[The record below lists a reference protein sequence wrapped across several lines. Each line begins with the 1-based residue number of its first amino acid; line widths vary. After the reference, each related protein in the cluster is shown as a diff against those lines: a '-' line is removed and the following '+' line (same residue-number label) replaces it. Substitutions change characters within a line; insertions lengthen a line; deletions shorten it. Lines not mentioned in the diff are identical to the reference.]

1 MLGRILHNLKL
12 DLGYILTWFK
22 VNSFKP
28 NPGKFRFITLGTD
41 IVIKVNLFLDGNKT
55 EKSQEVVLLGTTID
69 DKLSFKTHIENIC
82 RKAKYKLHALQR
94 IWKCLSTDKAKA
106 ICSAFINSQFYYAA
120 LIWEFAGKWLI
131 SRVQKIHFR
140 LLQVVRNTYDTTF
153 DELLSTDSDVS
164 IHQRHLRFLVTEVFE
179 SVNNLDPHFMRDY
192 FKTIFYSYDL
202 TLQGLSFLK
211 VK

>member
-1 MLGRILHNLKL
+1 M
-12 DLGYILTWFK
+12 
-22 VNSFKP
+22 
-28 NPGKFRFITLGTD
+28 
-41 IVIKVNLFLDGNKT
+41 
-55 EKSQEVVLLGTTID
+55 
-69 DKLSFKTHIENIC
+69 
-82 RKAKYKLHALQR
+82 
-94 IWKCLSTDKAKA
+94 STDKAKA
-106 ICSAFINSQFYYAA
+106 LCSAFINSQFYYAA
-120 LIWEFAGKWLI
+120 LIWEFAKKWLI

-164 IHQRHLRFLVTEVFE
+164 IHQRHLRFLFTEVFE

-192 FKTIFYSYDL
+192 FKRIFYSYDL